1 MYDVLVKN
9 GRIVTADRVS
19 EGNIAIRDGK
29 IAAVLNAGEE
39 PEACFTITGLFLG
52 QSIRLSQITLFPLLH
67 VLLSHA
73 HICDAYKYGSM
84 HAYGVCGLLL
94 LSVRE

>member
-39 PEACFTITGLFLG
+39 PEAAKVIDAKGNYV
-52 QSIRLSQITLFPLLH
+52 FPGAIDT
-67 VLLSHA
+67 HA
-73 HICDAYKYGSM
+73 HLNDPGWEAYPMQPASWEDVY
-84 HAYGVCGLLL
+84 
-94 LSVRE
+94 LSEHFPWEQPSLEH